1 MSDIEEMKLWLGYDA
16 ETGVLT
22 WLQSSAARIHA
33 GDVAG
38 HRNVLG
44 YRTLN
49 FKGRRYQAHHVAWA
63 FHHGRWP
70 AGILDH
76 INGERDDNRVS
87 NLREVTASENAQNKR
102 RARSDNSTGVLGVT
116 RNYKRFRA
124 QIGVGGKLVNLGSF
138 ATVEEA
144 SAAYL
149 AAKRELH
156 SGNTL

>member
-1 MSDIEEMKLWLGYDA
+1 MPDIEEMKLWLGYDA

-22 WLQSSAARIHA
+22 WLQSSAARIHP

-102 RARSDNSTGVLGVT
+102 RARSDNSTGILGVT
-116 RNYKRFRA
+116 IDYKKYRA
-124 QIGVGGKLVNLGSF
+124 QIRVNGKSTHLGSF
-138 ATVEEA
+138 STAEEA

-149 AAKRELH
+149 EAKRRLH
-156 SGNTL
+156 PANTL